1 MSPGLYHEASGQGET
16 VVLLHGFGLD
26 RRMWMDQIG
35 PLAKRFRV
43 INVDLRGFGKSP
55 AVDGPFSHL
64 DDVRRLVGEES
75 VRLVG
80 FSMGGRIAV
89 DFAYAYPRSVAK
101 LVLVDADVSGWPL
114 KRFGPTMAPLFEAG
128 RRGDVALAKRLW
140 LEHDLFAPARRHPR
154 VAHELRRMIEEYSGW
169 HFANAGHNLER
180 KPERSAADILDR
192 IAAPTLAMV
201 GELDLPDFQDIADA
215 VASRVP
221 GAEKFVVPGAGHMSN
236 MENPGASNRAL
247 LEFL

>member
-1 MSPGLYHEASGQGET
+1 LSTGLYQEISGQGET

-35 PLAKRFRV
+35 PLTKRFRAM
-43 INVDLRGFGKSP
+43 NVDLRGFGKSP
-55 AVDGPFSHL
+55 GVDGPFSHL
-64 DDVRRLVGEES
+64 EDVRRLVGEES
-75 VRLVG
+75 VHLVG
-80 FSMGGRIAV
+80 FSTGGRIAV

-101 LVLVDADVSGWPL
+101 LVLVDADISGWPL

-128 RRGDVALAKRLW
+128 MRGDVALAKRLW
-140 LEHDLFAPARRHPR
+140 LEHDLFGPARRRPR
-154 VAHELRRMIEEYSGW
+154 VAQELRRMVEEYSGW

-180 KPERSAADILDR
+180 KPARVATDILDR

-201 GELDLPDFQDIADA
+201 GELDLPDFQDIAD
-215 VASRVP
+215 VVSSRVP
-221 GAEKFVVPGAGHMSN
+221 GAAKFVVAGAGHMSN
-236 MENPGASNRAL
+236 MENPGAFNRAL